1 MKKTDS
7 EQRVLREFV
16 EFIEVDLAAP
26 SRKADKTVLAMVA
39 KDLQP
44 ALRTIFGKLTLI
56 EVACG
61 LSTLAICPQFGLGVG
76 KHNEFIHTLHA
87 ATPSVVFYLLCGLFF
102 VSIGAILSGL
112 VLSQTEIRAL
122 GNSKY
127 SYFFGYSVM
136 AYLVLVGLGAEAFV
150 AGSMSWML
158 GALLGNV
165 LGFES
170 VVRMRFAKAGHA

>member
-7 EQRVLREFV
+7 EQQILREFV
-16 EFIEVDLAAP
+16 EFIEVDPAAP
-26 SRKADKTVLAMVA
+26 SKRADKTVLAMVA

-44 ALRTIFGKLTLI
+44 ALRTVFGKLTLI

-76 KHNEFIHTLHA
+76 QHSEFIHALHA
-87 ATPSVVFYLLCGLFF
+87 ATPPVVFYLLCGLFF
-102 VSIGAILSGL
+102 VSIGAVLSGL
-112 VLSQTEIRAL
+112 ILNKTEIRTL

-150 AGSMSWML
+150 AGSMFWML

-170 VVRMRFAKAGHA
+170 VIRMRFAKA

>member
-7 EQRVLREFV
+7 EQQILREFI
-16 EFIEVDLAAP
+16 EFVEVDPAAP
-26 SRKADKTVLAMVA
+26 SQKADKTVLAMVA

-87 ATPSVVFYLLCGLFF
+87 ATPPVVFYLLCGLFF
-102 VSIGAILSGL
+102 VSIGAVLSGL
-112 VLSQTEIRAL
+112 ILSQTEIRAL

-127 SYFFGYSVM
+127 SYFFGYSVI
-136 AYLVLVGLGAEAFV
+136 AYLILVGLGAEAFV
-150 AGSMSWML
+150 AGSLFWIS

-165 LGFES
+165 LGFEA
-170 VVRMRFAKAGHA
+170 VTRVRFAKT